1 MADEAIARA
10 KELDAY
16 YKETGKLMGPLVSD
30 LAYRNTRGMSN
41 AFKHGVPI
49 SVKEHIGIKGRICH
63 TGYVTW

>member
-41 AFKHGVPI
+41 ALQAWCSYQCEGAH
-49 SVKEHIGIKGRICH
+49 
-63 TGYVTW
+63 WN